1 MRLIT
6 TFLFLLVFFGS
17 LSETSAQYRN
27 RLKELTGL
35 YGMTAY
41 TYFLSANRPVYSVDA
56 YVTEKGKV
64 FLSTGIYYSEE
75 YFDVSLGINYGIAKN
90 LELFAGVS
98 PYTQLYSFIGNRISG
113 FGDSYIGLKYKFHES
128 NYFLHSFQFLVK
140 LPTASSK
147 SQLGTGKVDLNFGVA
162 ESFYIDRFGFDLG
175 VELNFLRRRDIPSSI
190 RFPVFTPAVIDSIN
204 AVYNYKYEPEFKI
217 SAGPSYSITEKLY
230 SYLGFN
236 FSRNLRLNYN
246 STGLYGGLGYSLSE
260 KAGLGIG
267 VSNDILLGGY
277 WIFSSNFYIT
287 L

>member
-1 MRLIT
+1 
-6 TFLFLLVFFGS
+6 
-17 LSETSAQYRN
+17 
-27 RLKELTGL
+27 
-35 YGMTAY
+35 
-41 TYFLSANRPVYSVDA
+41 
-56 YVTEKGKV
+56 
-64 FLSTGIYYSEE
+64 
-75 YFDVSLGINYGIAKN
+75 
-90 LELFAGVS
+90 
-98 PYTQLYSFIGNRISG
+98 GNRISG
-113 FGDSYIGLKYKFHES
+113 FGDSYIGLKYKFQES
-128 NYFLHSFQFLVK
+128 YYFSHAFQFLVK

-162 ESFYIDRFGFDLG
+162 ESFYLERFGFDLG

-204 AVYNYKYEPEFKI
+204 AVYNYKYEPEFEV
-217 SAGPSYSITEKLY
+217 SGGPSYSITEKLY

-246 STGLYGGLGYSLSE
+246 STGLYAGLGYSLSE